1 MNTEIALYDTTLR
14 DGSQAEGI
22 NFSCAD
28 KIRIAQKLDLFGI
41 RYIEGGWPGSNHK
54 DIEFFERIR
63 DVELAQARVAAF
75 GSTRRMATAV
85 EDDQQVKLLLDAAT
99 PVVTI
104 FGKTS
109 LLHVKEV
116 LRTTPEENLAM
127 IADTVAYLKANGK
140 EVIYD
145 AEHCFDGYRESA
157 DYAMDCLRAAAEAGA
172 DWLALCDTNGGSL
185 PSFISEVTART
196 LTELGKPVAI
206 HSHDDSGLGVANA
219 LVAVETGATQVQGTI
234 NGFGERTGNCNLT
247 SVIPNLELKMHR
259 PVLPQGR
266 LAQLRDLSLFIDEVA
281 NQHPNIRAPF
291 VGQASFAH
299 KGGTHVNA
307 INKLIHSYEHID
319 PTLVGN
325 SRRVLVG
332 ELSGRTNVMLK
343 ARELGFEIEEKS
355 EMARRILEQ
364 VKQLESEGYEFE
376 SADASFEL
384 LLLRAT
390 EQFQRSF
397 KLLEYHVSIRHNPV
411 KDYDSCEATVKIGV
425 DEEKIYTVAEGD
437 GPVNALDAALRLA
450 LANVFP
456 EILNTRLIDYK
467 VRIVNSTEG
476 SAAKTR
482 VLVESTNGH
491 DIWTTVG
498 VSTNIVEASW
508 TALTDALDYQ
518 FLLEK
523 RRAGL

>member
-1 MNTEIALYDTTLR
+1 MNTNVVLYDTTLR

-28 KIRIAQKLDLFGI
+28 KVRIAQKLDIFGI

-63 DVELAQARVAAF
+63 DVELTQARVAAF
-75 GSTRRMATAV
+75 GSTRRMACAV
-85 EDDQQVKLLLDAAT
+85 EDDPQVQLLLKADT

-116 LRTTPEENLAM
+116 LRTTPEENVAM
-127 IADTVAYLKANGK
+127 IADTVAYLKANGR

-145 AEHCFDGYRESA
+145 AEHCFDGYRESP

-185 PSFISEVTART
+185 PSLISEVTARA
-196 LTELGKPVAI
+196 LTEIGKPVAI

-219 LVAVETGATQVQGTI
+219 LVSIEAGATQVQGTI

-247 SVIPNLELKMHR
+247 SVIPNLQLKMGR
-259 PVLPQGR
+259 PVVADEQ
-266 LAQLRDLSLFIDEVA
+266 LALLRELSLLVDEIA
-281 NQHPNIRAPF
+281 NQHPNIRAPY

-319 PTLVGN
+319 PALVGN

-343 ARELGFEIEEKS
+343 ARELGFEVEEKS
-355 EMARRILEQ
+355 DKSRALLER
-364 VKQLESEGYEFE
+364 VKELENEGYEFE

-384 LLLRAT
+384 LLLR
-390 EQFQRSF
+390 EFGQFQASF
-397 KLLEYHVSIRHNPV
+397 ELLEYHVSIRHNPV
-411 KDYDSCEATVKIGV
+411 KQYDSCEATVKIAVSGQ
-425 DEEKIYTVAEGD
+425 KMYTVAEGD

-450 LANVFP
+450 LANFYS
-456 EILNTRLIDYK
+456 EIWNTRLTDYK
-467 VRIVNSTEG
+467 VRIVNSTQG

-491 DIWTTVG
+491 DSWTTVG

-508 TALTDALDYQ
+508 IALTDALDYQ
-518 FLLEK
+518 FLLD
-523 RRAGL
+523 RRRGG